1 MTSRRSLVIPLPLVG
16 GLVGLAVGL
25 AGSALL
31 GVLAGIVCVV
41 VALLATRSIQKMS
54 GPTDPSRRR
63 LLAIAGLLGAAAAT
77 GGAAL
82 GRTVRRVTRP
92 DPRPIQEAMARDL
105 GAEYM
110 ELVARNYHPERSGDL
125 QLLAAPFNSANYPQE
140 SRSLVPRDP
149 RTSHASVW
157 MYLERVPL
165 VVYGGAIAPVDSE
178 ERVSL
183 ADVAPTIAELIG
195 FDDFLELGREGR
207 PLPGI
212 ARPAAPPELVVTF
225 VIDGGGWNVL
235 REFPGA
241 WPNLRRLMREGANF
255 RNAIHGSFPA
265 VTASAHATIGTG
277 AFPRTHGVTGHN
289 IRDGRQ
295 VRKTYG
301 EPGRADP
308 NDLLVP
314 TLADLWGDAT
324 EHRAWVGE
332 VGYQIWHLGMLGR
345 GTAYRGAGSESGSSQ
360 VPRPVAVYWDE
371 GADPQGWRSLN
382 PGLFRLPSGMPSLD
396 AFDSYRSTFVPNPDR
411 DPTFDPVKPRNMHC
425 CSTPVIRYQGD
436 LIEATLANE
445 PVGSTATP
453 GLLFINYKAPDYT
466 GHVYGMFDAM
476 TGDALR
482 DVDEQLGRLV
492 SQLDTLY
499 AGRYA
504 LIVTADHGQCPLPD
518 AAGGVRIDPIQ
529 LWDDLEREFGG
540 GLFGLV
546 QNVVPSE
553 VYLES
558 DVLWDVGATREDIAS
573 FLRDYPYRRNIGPY
587 VPRDAIEQDLLERQ
601 QFAAVFAT
609 TFLDTLEGRD
619 FEAEFGIGIY
629 PEAEIGI
636 PPAVG

>member
-1 MTSRRSLVIPLPLVG
+1 VTSRWVNLVIPLVLVG
-16 GLVGLAVGL
+16 WLVGLAVGL

-31 GVLAGIVCVV
+31 GVIAGIVCLA
-41 VALLATRSIQKMS
+41 VALVATRSVQRMS
-54 GPTDPSRRR
+54 APTDPSRRR

-92 DPRPIQEAMARDL
+92 DPRPVQEAMAKDL

-110 ELVARNYHPERSGDL
+110 ELVARAYHPDRSGDV

-165 VVYGGAIAPVDSE
+165 VAYGAAIAPADSE

-183 ADVAPTIAELIG
+183 ADIAPTIAELIG

-207 PLPGI
+207 TLPGI
-212 ARPAAPPELVVTF
+212 SRPAAPPELVVTF

-235 REFPGA
+235 HEFPDA
-241 WPNLRRLMREGANF
+241 WPNLRRLMREGATF

-289 IRDGRQ
+289 LRDGRK
-295 VRKTYG
+295 VRKAYG
-301 EPGRADP
+301 DLGQANPGDI
-308 NDLLVP
+308 LVP
-314 TLADLWGDAT
+314 TLADLWSDAT
-324 EHRAWVGE
+324 ANAAWIGE
-332 VGYQIWHLGMLGR
+332 LGYQVWHLGMIGR
-345 GTAYRGAGSESGSSQ
+345 GGSSRTRDR
-360 VPRPVAVYWDE
+360 RPVAVYWDE
-371 GADPQGWRSLN
+371 EGDPQDWRSQN
-382 PGLFRLPSGMPSLD
+382 EELFRLPIVTPSLD
-396 AFDSYRSTFVPNPDR
+396 AFDAYRAGYTPNPAR
-411 DPTFDPVKPRNMHC
+411 NSAFDPAKPKNLHC

-445 PVGSTATP
+445 PVGSPDAP
-453 GLLFINYKAPDYT
+453 GLLFVNFKAPDYT
-466 GHVYGMFDAM
+466 GHVFGMFDPM

-492 SQLDTLY
+492 RQLDATY
-499 AGRYA
+499 RGRYA

-518 AAGGVRIDPIQ
+518 ASGGVRLDPIQ

-540 GLFGLV
+540 GLFGVV

-558 DVLWDVGATREDIAS
+558 DVLWDAGATREDVAA

-587 VPRDAIEQDLLERQ
+587 VPRDAIEQDLLDRQ

-609 TFLDTLEGRD
+609 TFLDSLDGRD
-619 FEAEFGIGIY
+619 FDAEFGAGIY
-629 PEAEIGI
+629 PEAEIGT
-636 PPAVG
+636 PPPVG

>member
-1 MTSRRSLVIPLPLVG
+1 LLVG

-165 VVYGGAIAPVDSE
+165 VVYGPSIAVADNE
-178 ERVSL
+178 DRVSL

-207 PLPGI
+207 TLPSI
-212 ARPAAPPELVVTF
+212 TRPSAPPELVVTF

-235 REFPGA
+235 HEFPEA
-241 WPNLRRLMREGANF
+241 WPNLRRLMREGATF

-277 AFPRTHGVTGHN
+277 AYPRTHGVTGHN
-289 IRDGRQ
+289 LRDGRK
-295 VRKTYG
+295 VRKAYG
-301 EPGRADP
+301 ELGHANPGDI
-308 NDLLVP
+308 LVP
-314 TLADLWGDAT
+314 TLADLWSDAT
-324 EHRAWVGE
+324 DNTAWIGE
-332 VGYQIWHLGMLGR
+332 LGYQVWHLGMIGR
-345 GTAYRGAGSESGSSQ
+345 GGPSRTRDQ
-360 VPRPVAVYWDE
+360 RPVAVYWDE
-371 GADPQGWRSLN
+371 AGEPQDWRSQNDELY
-382 PGLFRLPSGMPSLD
+382 RLPTVTPSLD
-396 AFDSYRSTFVPNPDR
+396 AFDGYRAGYTPNPAR
-411 DPTFDPVKPRNMHC
+411 NSAFDPLKPKNLHC

-445 PVGSTATP
+445 PVASSDAP
-453 GLLFINYKAPDYT
+453 GLLFVNYKAPDYT
-466 GHVYGMFDAM
+466 GHVFGMFDPM

-492 SQLDTLY
+492 AQLDERY
-499 AGRYA
+499 PGRYA

-518 AAGGVRIDPIQ
+518 ASGGVRLDPIQ

-558 DVLWDVGATREDIAS
+558 DVLWDVGATREDVAS

-587 VPRDAIEQDLLERQ
+587 VPRDAIERDLLERQ

-609 TFLDTLEGRD
+609 TFLDTLDGRD
-619 FEAEFGIGIY
+619 FDAEFGTGIH

-636 PPAVG
+636 PPPVG

>member
-1 MTSRRSLVIPLPLVG
+1 VTNGRTLALIALVLVA
-16 GLVGLAVGL
+16 GLVGLAVGF

-31 GVLAGIVCVV
+31 GVIAGIVCLVI
-41 VALLATRSIQKMS
+41 ALLATRSVEKMS
-54 GPTDPSRRR
+54 APTDPSRRR

-92 DPRPIQEAMARDL
+92 DPRPVQEAMARDL

-110 ELVARNYHPERSGDL
+110 ELVARAYHPDRSGDV

-165 VVYGGAIAPVDSE
+165 IAYGAGIAPADSA

-195 FDDFLELGREGR
+195 FDDFLELEREGR
-207 PLPGI
+207 TLPGI
-212 ARPAAPPELVVTF
+212 TRPAAPPELVVTF

-235 REFPGA
+235 HEFPEA
-241 WPNLRRLMREGANF
+241 WPNLRRLMREGATF

-289 IRDGRQ
+289 LRDGTK
-295 VRKTYG
+295 VRKAYG
-301 EPGRADP
+301 ELGRANPGDI
-308 NDLLVP
+308 LVP
-314 TLADLWGDAT
+314 TLADLWSDAT
-324 EHRAWVGE
+324 DNAAWIGE
-332 VGYQIWHLGMLGR
+332 LGYQVWHLGMIGR
-345 GTAYRGAGSESGSSQ
+345 GGPSRTGDR
-360 VPRPVAVYWDE
+360 RPIAVYWDE
-371 GADPQGWRSLN
+371 QGEPQDWRSQNDELY
-382 PGLFRLPSGMPSLD
+382 RLPTVTPSLD
-396 AFDSYRSTFVPNPDR
+396 AFDDYRAGYVPNPAR
-411 DPTFDPVKPRNMHC
+411 NSTFDPVKPKNLHC

-436 LIEATLANE
+436 LVEAALANE
-445 PVGSTATP
+445 PIGSPDAT
-453 GLLFINYKAPDYT
+453 GLLFVNYKAPDYT
-466 GHVYGMFDAM
+466 GHVFGMFDPM

-482 DVDEQLGRLV
+482 DVDEQLGRV
-492 SQLDTLY
+492 VAQLDERY
-499 AGRYA
+499 PGRYA

-518 AAGGVRIDPIQ
+518 ASGGVRLDPIQ

-540 GLFGLV
+540 GLFALV

-553 VYLES
+553 VYLHA
-558 DVLWDVGATREDIAS
+558 DVLWDAGATRDDVAA

-587 VPRDAIEQDLLERQ
+587 VPRDAIEQDLLDRQ

-609 TFLDTLEGRD
+609 TFLDTLDGRD
-619 FEAEFGIGIY
+619 LDAEFGTGIY

-636 PPAVG
+636 PPSVG